1 MPRRMSAS
9 AAASPPMPPPTI
21 AIAFLLIPSRSLVP
35 LPLVGREKLQI
46 EEREDLA
53 DQFALF
59 REFLGRLIAA
69 ERAAGDVD
77 LALLADDDEQRLFVV
92 ARLRPVQDELVIDQA
107 RLDAARFQR
116 LRRLDVLFEELGQ
129 KLAGKLM
136 PLAAILILL
145 RALAGEFAKD
155 LVQFRHFTL
164 SCPAKAG
171 HPVSAFGHYI
181 AL

>member
-77 LALLADDDEQRLFVV
+77 LALLADDDIERLLVM

-107 RLDAARFQR
+107 RFDAARFQR
-116 LRRLDVLFEELGQ
+116 LRRLDVLLEKFRQEFAGELV
-129 KLAGKLM
+129 
-136 PLAAILILL
+136 PLAAFLILL
-145 RALAGEFAKD
+145 RALAGKLAEDFVE
-155 LVQFRHFTL
+155 LRHLACHAPRKRSTQ
-164 SCPAKAG
+164 
-171 HPVSAFGHYI
+171 
-181 AL
+181 